1 MDKRDLLEK
10 VVTTTTL
17 GVDTG
22 ILKPRQANRF
32 IDYRFDQS
40 VLMKTARIVRMNA
53 PTVEIEKIDLTNKIM
68 KLATEGTD
76 DGIDKTPTFSKVT
89 MTTVKLR
96 LDWELTTEGLEDN
109 IEGDSLEDHVASMMA
124 RQTSNDL
131 EDLFINGDKSLTSD
145 ALYKALDGF
154 KTIARGRST
163 YTGGTALTGTGV
175 IVDAAGANL
184 TRSVFDK
191 ALRALPN
198 KYLQR
203 RSQLAFST
211 SSSLLQDYIWSLSLD
226 ASANATYNPGGGAGV
241 TGSGFG
247 APSPASL
254 LGDAIVNQGM
264 GGGAGG
270 GAGGSYVNGIRPF
283 GIPLLEVPLYSE
295 TETGTYTAASGSH
308 GIVEL
313 TFPQN
318 RIIGIQRDITV
329 YREFKPKKDTIEYT
343 QFIRVAN
350 AVENG
355 ASFVHVRNV
364 KVRS

>member
-1 MDKRDLLEK
+1 MSSRDLLEK
-10 VVTTTTL
+10 VINTTQIGAGT
-17 GVDTG
+17 GG

-32 IDYRFDQS
+32 IDYLFDQS

-53 PTVEIEKIDLTNKIM
+53 PTIEIDKVDIGQRIM
-68 KLATEGTD
+68 RKATEGTD
-76 DGIDKTPTFSKVT
+76 DGSAADPTFTKVS

-109 IEGDSLEDHVASMMA
+109 IEGDSLEDHVASLMA
-124 RQTSNDL
+124 RQTANDL
-131 EDLFINGDKSLTSD
+131 EDLYINGS
-145 ALYKALDGF
+145 
-154 KTIARGRST
+154 
-163 YTGGTALTGTGV
+163 TALTGDPLLKALNGFKVLARTDGV
-175 IVDAAGANL
+175 VVDAAGGNL
-184 TRSVFDK
+184 TRSIFDR

-203 RSQLAFST
+203 RAQLAFST

-247 APSPASL
+247 GVGNSA

-270 GAGGSYVNGIRPF
+270 VGTAYVNGIRPF
-283 GIPLLEVPLYSE
+283 GIPLLEVPLYPE
-295 TETGTYTAASGSH
+295 TEAGTYTAASGNH
-308 GIVEL
+308 GMVEL

-350 AVENG
+350 QIEN
-355 ASFVHVRNV
+355 AAAYVHVRNV

>member
-1 MDKRDLLEK
+1 MSSRDLLEK
-10 VVTTTTL
+10 VINTTQIGAGT
-17 GVDTG
+17 GG

-32 IDYRFDQS
+32 IDYLFDQS

-53 PTVEIEKIDLTNKIM
+53 PTIEIDKVDIGQRIM
-68 KLATEGTD
+68 RKATEGTD
-76 DGIDKTPTFSKVT
+76 DGSAADPTFTKVS

-109 IEGDSLEDHVASMMA
+109 IEGDSLEDHVASLMA
-124 RQTSNDL
+124 RQTANDL
-131 EDLFINGDKSLTSD
+131 EDLYINGS
-145 ALYKALDGF
+145 
-154 KTIARGRST
+154 
-163 YTGGTALTGTGV
+163 TALTGDPLLKALNGFKVLARASGV
-175 IVDAAGANL
+175 VVDAAGGNL
-184 TRSVFDK
+184 TRSIFDK

-203 RSQLAFST
+203 RSQLAFAT
-211 SSSLLQDYIWSLSLD
+211 SSSLLQDYIFSLSLD

-241 TGSGFG
+241 TGSAFG
-247 APSPASL
+247 GTPNSA

-264 GGGAGG
+264 GGGTGG
-270 GAGGSYVNGIRPF
+270 GAGTAYVNGIRPF
-283 GIPLLEVPLYSE
+283 GIPMIEVPLFPE
-295 TETGTYTAASGSH
+295 TEAGTYTAASGNH
-308 GIVEL
+308 GVVEL

-329 YREFKPKKDTIEYT
+329 YREFRPKKDTIEYT

-350 AVENG
+350 QIEN
-355 ASFVHVRNV
+355 AAAYVHVRNV